1 MTSDPDFK
9 VTTFFDIGSSYY
21 GTSMGSRV
29 RCIELMGD
37 DSGEGGT
44 GHPQKIGMEGTI
56 DVTQKKFL
64 FVMYIHAYCQCY
76 AVGC

>member
-1 MTSDPDFK
+1 
-9 VTTFFDIGSSYY
+9 
-21 GTSMGSRV
+21 MGSRV

-64 FVMYIHAYCQCY
+64 FVMYIHAYDM
-76 AVGC
+76 